1 MRPWPDPRPVLAHAQ
16 ALFLSSDDVVGWEA
30 RAIELYQEV
39 PLGALTFA
47 DKGAVL
53 FVNGER
59 YAVPAAPAHEVEP
72 TGAGDVFAAA
82 FLVRYNTT
90 GDPFEAAVVRGGR
103 GGAHGRGPRDRGRAD
118 GGAPGRPVAGRAAA
132 LTLAGRP
139 PVGRVRAGAVAA
151 AGGS

>member
-1 MRPWPDPRPVLAHAQ
+1 MRLWPDPRPVLARAQ
-16 ALFLSSDDVVGWEA
+16 ALFLSSDDVAGWEA

-59 YAVPAAPAHEVEP
+59 HAVPAAPAHEVEP

-82 FLVRYNTT
+82 FLVRYNAS
-90 GDPFEAAVVRGGR
+90 GDPFEAASY
-103 GGAHGRGPRDRGRAD
+103 AAI
-118 GGAPGRPVAGRAAA
+118 AGA
-132 LTLAGRP
+132 LTVEASGIAGVPTAEALAGRW
-139 PVGRVRAGAVAA
+139 RAAQPR
-151 AGGS
+151 